1 MFIAIIASLIAV
13 FVSFVAAK
21 NFFTGR
27 WSFLRAVVVTAIV
40 TTASVYIPG
49 TLIAVAVFHSAFYL
63 GIMLLVGCTVRAFAA
78 TVEQA

>member
-13 FVSFVAAK
+13 FVSFVVAK
-21 NFFTGR
+21 NF
-27 WSFLRAVVVTAIV
+27 FLRAVVVTAIV
-40 TTASVYIPG
+40 STASVYIPG